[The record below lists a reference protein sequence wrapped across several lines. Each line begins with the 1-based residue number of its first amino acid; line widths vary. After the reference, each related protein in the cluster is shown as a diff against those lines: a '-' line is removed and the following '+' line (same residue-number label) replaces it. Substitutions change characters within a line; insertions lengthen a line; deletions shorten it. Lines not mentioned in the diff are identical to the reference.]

1 MRVLV
6 TGASGMLGTALT
18 KELSQFSEHTSG
30 VSRSFNKFQDL
41 RDKKWLND
49 YIRPWAAANNTYTCV
64 YHLAAHVGGVK
75 ANARDVSDFYQ
86 NNIEINSNLLS
97 VCEKHRVAK
106 VVSVL
111 STCVYPDTPYV
122 TLPLTEDQLH
132 LGPPHPS
139 NFGYAYAKRML
150 DVQTRAIRKQHGLPY
165 ITVIPNNLFGEGDNF
180 HLEDG
185 HVIPALIRR
194 IHEAKMSDA
203 PYVTVWGDGS
213 PLREFTYAHDAA
225 RILRVVAEEYDDD
238 LPVNI
243 GCTEERSIRDV
254 AETLREALGYKGD
267 IVYDVTKP
275 MGQYR
280 KPSSNRRLIELT
292 SWKESDY
299 TPFETAIRNTC
310 DWFLLKYPN
319 IRGI

>member
-1 MRVLV
+1 M
-6 TGASGMLGTALT
+6 
-18 KELSQFSEHTSG
+18 
-30 VSRSFNKFQDL
+30 
-41 RDKKWLND
+41 
-49 YIRPWAAANNTYTCV
+49 
-64 YHLAAHVGGVK
+64 
-75 ANARDVSDFYQ
+75 
-86 NNIEINSNLLS
+86 
-97 VCEKHRVAK
+97 
-106 VVSVL
+106 
-111 STCVYPDTPYV
+111 
-122 TLPLTEDQLH
+122 
-132 LGPPHPS
+132 
-139 NFGYAYAKRML
+139 
-150 DVQTRAIRKQHGLPY
+150 QTRAIRKQHGLPY
-165 ITVIPNNLFGEGDNF
+165 VTAIPNNLFGEGDNF

-238 LPVNI
+238 LPINI

-299 TPFETAIRNTC
+299 TPFEAAIRNTC